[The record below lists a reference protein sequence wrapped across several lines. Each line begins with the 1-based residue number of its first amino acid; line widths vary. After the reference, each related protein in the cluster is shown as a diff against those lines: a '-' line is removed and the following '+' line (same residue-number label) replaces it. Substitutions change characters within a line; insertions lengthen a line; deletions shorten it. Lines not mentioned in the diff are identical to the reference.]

1 MENDDGGADVGV
13 NEEAAERAE
22 NEGVVVRFGFAG
34 AFGVNA
40 ADDSIHVLEFVVRVF
55 SGTDARYALDD
66 AVYIAGTVK
75 EYCRARRQRKQPR
88 SFEFPHRDVRHDSI
102 LRRFRS
108 DSLEQVP

>member
-22 NEGVVVRFGFAG
+22 NEGVVVRVGFAG

-66 AVYIAGTVK
+66 AV
-75 EYCRARRQRKQPR
+75 
-88 SFEFPHRDVRHDSI
+88 
-102 LRRFRS
+102 
-108 DSLEQVP
+108 